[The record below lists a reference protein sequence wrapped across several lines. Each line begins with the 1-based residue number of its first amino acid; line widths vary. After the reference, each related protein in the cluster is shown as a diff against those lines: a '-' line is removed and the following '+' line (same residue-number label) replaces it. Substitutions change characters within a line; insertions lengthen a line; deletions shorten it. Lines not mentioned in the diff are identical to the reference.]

1 MFTEEIFPVDQVG
14 WMFLWTPGTEW
25 PKGSGW
31 QKCLQPFESP
41 VKEAGP
47 VGNGESEASASCPSS
62 GR

>member
-1 MFTEEIFPVDQVG
+1 MDQVG

-47 VGNGESEASASCPSS
+47 VGNGETEASASCPGSA
-62 GR
+62 R